1 MNTDDTVT
9 LASTLTESIKFDNL
23 LINFTTEFRRIWD
36 SSGSESKPAA
46 FWRPSP
52 AADLLPGFFPL
63 GDVAV
68 NGHDNINEKRA
79 VMVVCEGEQPA
90 GEDSKGPALRPPMDF
105 ENVWKDTGSGAKADC
120 SIWQPIPP
128 EGYVALGQVCSN
140 GRDKPLLNSIRCV
153 RADLVVSSPI
163 SDLIWNDKGSGAKH
177 SFSAWG
183 IYPPDASAG
192 EIYFAPGTF
201 VGVSTYNK
209 PVTHS
214 TAYALRMNIPL
225 HISPAPP
232 VPVLSK
238 SIQPS
243 PCEPSKLTQIASLPW
258 FTVVDPDL
266 KPLEQLRTSP
276 AYRLERTDQYVLVG
290 YANNESDASQTHRWS
305 ARRPQNY
312 GNLGVFSRLTSIAID
327 GKWPAKTPAMFSAR
341 LNESFA
347 FTGPSGGWSGP
358 VAVEVITVVAKKRA
372 VAAYELQS
380 TYRLLRA
387 DNTEVPTEVSY
398 IDGNSLHMA
407 ERASDPQIP
416 PDNSTAATD
425 TAP

>member
-36 SSGSESKPAA
+36 SSGSESKLAA

-90 GEDSKGPALRPPMDF
+90 GEDSKGPALRAPMDF

-163 SDLIWNDKGSGAKH
+163 SDLIWNDKGSGAKQ

-232 VPVLSK
+232 VPVLSR

-258 FTVVDPDL
+258 FTVADPDL

-276 AYRLERTDQYVLVG
+276 FYRLERTDQYVLVG
-290 YANNESDASQTHRWS
+290 YANNESEASQTHRWS
-305 ARRPQNY
+305 ARRPQNN
-312 GNLGVFSRLTSIAID
+312 GNLGIFLRLTSIAID
-327 GKWPAKTPAMFSAR
+327 GQWPVRNPGMFSAR

-387 DNTEVPTEVSY
+387 DNTEVPAEVSY
-398 IDGNSLHMA
+398 IDGNSLYMA

-416 PDNSTAATD
+416 PDDSTAATD